1 MRIRVHAYT
10 GRLEEAVLGAARG
23 GDGVVERAHA
33 GTEAAEQAARLP
45 DAHVDA
51 SAEQQAARV
60 EQVQVGPTERELA
73 LHKNELAWRDC
84 LPGYWRGG
92 GGGKG
97 RRTVRARALR
107 CLRETAKTAR
117 QSLAESGR
125 SQSAIGNVTHSCHLG
140 HVIIVSFVSSS
151 AGWHSGSTPEYS
163 PRRTYTLPISA
174 HGSCIAMFTP
184 TCTRAHRTLLLQLQP
199 QLLYFSNH

>member
-1 MRIRVHAYT
+1 MSSTCKGLLVESKQIHVHAYT

-33 GTEAAEQAARLP
+33 GAEAAEQTARLP

-84 LPGYWRGG
+84 
-92 GGGKG
+92 
-97 RRTVRARALR
+97 
-107 CLRETAKTAR
+107 
-117 QSLAESGR
+117 
-125 SQSAIGNVTHSCHLG
+125 
-140 HVIIVSFVSSS
+140 
-151 AGWHSGSTPEYS
+151 
-163 PRRTYTLPISA
+163 
-174 HGSCIAMFTP
+174 
-184 TCTRAHRTLLLQLQP
+184 
-199 QLLYFSNH
+199 